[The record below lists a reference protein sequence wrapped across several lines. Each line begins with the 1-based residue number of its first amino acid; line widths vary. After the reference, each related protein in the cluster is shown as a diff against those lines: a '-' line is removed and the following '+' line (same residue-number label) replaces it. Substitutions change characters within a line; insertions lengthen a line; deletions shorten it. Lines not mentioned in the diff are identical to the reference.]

1 MGLTKK
7 IWWDAGHGGTDP
19 GANANGLKEKDL
31 TLAIVKHA
39 MAYLAENYTGF
50 EQKATRLTDTTVE
63 LGVRDDPADAWGAD
77 VFVSVHI
84 NAGGG
89 NGYESFIYNA
99 LSATNKSKAIALQNV
114 MDSEIMAAM
123 RQFGEVK
130 THGDVSKEAN
140 FSVLR
145 ETDMTALLTE
155 NLFIDTSDSK
165 YLKNPAF
172 IKAVGEAHAR
182 GVAKFLGL
190 RRKPVPA
197 GEVTSFPEAR
207 EFAKEFGI
215 SDGSRPKDPVKRE
228 EVWEM
233 LLRAKNKGVFK

>member
-7 IWWDAGHGGTDP
+7 IWWDAGHGGIDP
-19 GANANGLKEKDL
+19 GASGNGLKEKEL

-63 LGVRDDPADAWGAD
+63 LGKRDDPADDWGAD

-84 NAGGG
+84 NAAGG
-89 NGYESFIYNA
+89 NGYESYIYNN
-99 LSATNKSKAIALQNV
+99 LSATNKPRAVALQNV

-123 RQFGEVK
+123 RQFGEIK
-130 THGDVSKEAN
+130 PHGDVSKAAN
-140 FSVLR
+140 LSVLR
-145 ETDMTALLTE
+145 ETNMTAILTE
-155 NLFIDTSDSK
+155 NLFIDSSDSK
-165 YLKNPAF
+165 YLKNPEF

-190 RRKPVPA
+190 RAKPKPVET
-197 GEVTSFPEAR
+197 GKIYKVQVGSFGVRDNAERLAA
-207 EFAKEFGI
+207 ELKGKGYATLI
-215 SDGSRPKDPVKRE
+215 VE
-228 EVWEM
+228 ET
-233 LLRAKNKGVFK
+233 R